1 LPVFKADPKQFIE
14 DMQKIEERAFSDSY
28 KKKDVIVANS
38 DDYGEEEEEFEP
50 KKAST
55 SNPFGGGFGG
65 NIFVGG
71 FGGAPK
77 LARPSKAAYKGSSR
91 AKYEETNKSSSSN
104 PNT

>member
-14 DMQKIEERAFSDSY
+14 DMQKIEEQAFGDSY

-55 SNPFGGGFGG
+55 SNPFVVGFGG
-65 NIFVGG
+65 NMIVSG

-77 LARPSKAAYKGSSR
+77 LARPSKAAYKTSTR
-91 AKYEETNKSSSSN
+91 AIYEDTNKSSSSN

>member
-38 DDYGEEEEEFEP
+38 YDYEEEEEEFES

-55 SNPFGGGFGG
+55 SNP
-65 NIFVGG
+65 FVGG

-77 LARPSKAAYKGSSR
+77 LARPSKAAYKTSTR
-91 AKYEETNKSSSSN
+91 AIYEDTNKSSSSN